1 MLFAESRARGGG
13 EERRGLE
20 PLNRREKRMI
30 SRYNRRP
37 VSHKLEI
44 RGLSRSS
51 LDHHPLPEEADDIK
65 ASPRYLHDLQEA
77 VSAHNSSQTSAA
89 SDHSD
94 GPTVISVSPS
104 QSWSG
109 IHSSTGT
116 GISTERSSVFS
127 WGYDEFD
134 KAASRQVQ
142 QMFDEIDKELYE
154 GRGCGGGILQG
165 LQDECQQWTTRFP
178 HLRILGTQLLCPTDE
193 GFQWYATPGTVS
205 RASNPSTDRKSTVKS
220 QGKEKGA
227 AELNVQGRKAALIKE
242 FNGPPNSE
250 PSSYDQPRVI
260 EVEGVMEEYL
270 AFDSRDLNE
279 CHEECPESVRRHHC
293 LPPVSPYRCR
303 RQAVLDLLFDDVWRE
318 LVGWMKEL
326 VQRHW
331 ECCTSHDETLS
342 GSLSPVQP
350 DAPNPFMLLSSLPAA
365 LPKLGQ
371 SRVPPLTSGQQL
383 QGVPISSEKSVLEAV
398 SKAFS
403 VGTSCVPQS
412 FHSCLLLFT
421 FSVCFSPFIL
431 KYFWTCCFCIFCL
444 LNLDYSTCSTVSSL
458 LSPYLLSFF
467 ERANPP
473 SPRPSFLKN
482 TKSRGSKHKSRW
494 KSKKQKRPSAAG
506 RTPAGAAATQH
517 NLNDLIVIHSIPLQ
531 QRNLAVLERSQD
543 PEERPS
549 HRPVSS
555 AVPSSRPRPRR
566 ALEQSSSSLSRQLQ
580 SARRRNPPPR
590 NLLPLV
596 PSLSQAGT
604 GGYLDE
610 VIRGTRLT
618 TASDRLTSPLVALS
632 RNTPL
637 PPIGT
642 GDGESSHPGLLLKPT
657 QRQKGPSS
665 RAHSALND
673 EAQSSVPRDRHHILD
688 VFSRPN
694 TTHTYRSD
702 TPYRS
707 SFTVL
712 DNIGQGRPGRAS
724 VGTDSLGI
732 GVTGV
737 SLGISSSS
745 FLDSY
750 PHHLL
755 GPSPIK
761 DEEEPEPQSPVAVA
775 PVPSRSY
782 TRSGISSR
790 SSRPGL

>member
-1 MLFAESRARGGG
+1 
-13 EERRGLE
+13 
-20 PLNRREKRMI
+20 MI

-51 LDHHPLPEEADDIK
+51 LDHHPLPEEADDNQTP
-65 ASPRYLHDLQEA
+65 PRYLHDLQEA
-77 VSAHNSSQTSAA
+77 ASAHNSSQTSAA
-89 SDHSD
+89 SDPSD
-94 GPTVISVSPS
+94 CPTVISVSSS
-104 QSWSG
+104 QPWSA

-116 GISTERSSVFS
+116 GVSTERSSVFS

-142 QMFDEIDKELYE
+142 QMFDEIDTELYE
-154 GRGCGGGILQG
+154 GRGSGEGILQG

-205 RASNPSTDRKSTVKS
+205 PASSSSVGRETAVK
-220 QGKEKGA
+220 
-227 AELNVQGRKAALIKE
+227 LNVQGRKAALIE
-242 FNGPPNSE
+242 SSSPESDGPPNNNNS
-250 PSSYDQPRVI
+250 SSYEHPRVI

-270 AFDSRDLNE
+270 AFDSRDLAKR
-279 CHEECPESVRRHHC
+279 VLHHC

-318 LVGWMKEL
+318 LLCVCINRTYIHINKN
-326 VQRHW
+326 VAFPAQSD
-331 ECCTSHDETLS
+331 T
-342 GSLSPVQP
+342 
-350 DAPNPFMLLSSLPAA
+350 PFMLLSTLPTM

-371 SRVPPLTSGQQL
+371 SRVPPLPAGAQ
-383 QGVPISSEKSVLEAV
+383 
-398 SKAFS
+398 
-403 VGTSCVPQS
+403 PQ
-412 FHSCLLLFT
+412 
-421 FSVCFSPFIL
+421 
-431 KYFWTCCFCIFCL
+431 
-444 LNLDYSTCSTVSSL
+444 
-458 LSPYLLSFF
+458 
-467 ERANPP
+467 
-473 SPRPSFLKN
+473 
-482 TKSRGSKHKSRW
+482 
-494 KSKKQKRPSAAG
+494 AG
-506 RTPAGAAATQH
+506 RAPAGAAAAQH

-531 QRNLAVLERSQD
+531 QRNLAALERSQEPD
-543 PEERPS
+543 ERPS
-549 HRPVSS
+549 HRPGSS
-555 AVPSSRPRPRR
+555 AVPSSKPRPRR
-566 ALEQSSSSLSRQLQ
+566 ALEQSSSSLSRPPQ

-590 NLLPLV
+590 NLQPLV
-596 PSLSQAGT
+596 PNSGQSGT

-618 TASDRLTSPLVALS
+618 PASDRLTSPLLALS

-642 GDGESSHPGLLLKPT
+642 GDSEAPHAGLQSKLA

-665 RAHSALND
+665 RAHSAVHD
-673 EAQSSVPRDRHHILD
+673 EARGSIPRDRHHMLD
-688 VFSRPN
+688 IFSRPN

-732 GVTGV
+732 GVTGI

-745 FLDSY
+745 FMDSF
-750 PHHLL
+750 PHHPL
-755 GPSPIK
+755 GHSPIK
-761 DEEEPEPQSPVAVA
+761 DEDEPEPQAPVAGQWN
-775 PVPSRSY
+775 R
-782 TRSGISSR
+782 GISSR

>member
-1 MLFAESRARGGG
+1 
-13 EERRGLE
+13 
-20 PLNRREKRMI
+20 MI

-51 LDHHPLPEEADDIK
+51 LDHHPLPEEADDIQTP
-65 ASPRYLHDLQEA
+65 PRYLHDLQEA
-77 VSAHNSSQTSAA
+77 ASAHNSSQTSAA
-89 SDHSD
+89 SDRSD
-94 GPTVISVSPS
+94 CPTVISVSSS
-104 QSWSG
+104 QPWSG

-116 GISTERSSVFS
+116 GVSTERSSVFS

-142 QMFDEIDKELYE
+142 QMFDEIDTELYE
-154 GRGCGGGILQG
+154 GRGSGEGILQG

-205 RASNPSTDRKSTVKS
+205 PASSPSVGRETAVKC
-220 QGKEKGA
+220 QGKEKGG
-227 AELNVQGRKAALIKE
+227 AELNVQGRKAALIE
-242 FNGPPNSE
+242 SSSPELDGPPNNNS
-250 PSSYDQPRVI
+250 SSYDHPRVI

-270 AFDSRDLNE
+270 AFDSRDLNDE
-279 CHEECPESVRRHHC
+279 CYEESLESVRRHHC

-331 ECCTSHDETLS
+331 ECCTSNEEAIS
-342 GSLSPVQP
+342 GDLSPAHS
-350 DAPNPFMLLSSLPAA
+350 DTPFMLLSTLPTM

-371 SRVPPLTSGQQL
+371 SRVPPLPAG
-383 QGVPISSEKSVLEAV
+383 AH
-398 SKAFS
+398 
-403 VGTSCVPQS
+403 PQ
-412 FHSCLLLFT
+412 
-421 FSVCFSPFIL
+421 
-431 KYFWTCCFCIFCL
+431 
-444 LNLDYSTCSTVSSL
+444 
-458 LSPYLLSFF
+458 
-467 ERANPP
+467 
-473 SPRPSFLKN
+473 N

-494 KSKKQKRPSAAG
+494 KSKKQKRPAAAG
-506 RTPAGAAATQH
+506 RAPVGAAAAQH

-531 QRNLAVLERSQD
+531 QRNLAVLERSQEPD
-543 PEERPS
+543 ERAS
-549 HRPVSS
+549 HRPGSS
-555 AVPSSRPRPRR
+555 AVPSSKPRPRR
-566 ALEQSSSSLSRQLQ
+566 ALEQSSSSLSRPPQ

-590 NLLPLV
+590 NLQPLV
-596 PSLSQAGT
+596 PNSGQSGT

-618 TASDRLTSPLVALS
+618 TASDRLTSPLLALS

-642 GDGESSHPGLLLKPT
+642 GDSEAPHAGLQSKLA

-665 RAHSALND
+665 RAHSAVHD
-673 EAQSSVPRDRHHILD
+673 EARSSIPRDRHHMLD
-688 VFSRPN
+688 IFSRPN

-732 GVTGV
+732 GVTGI

-745 FLDSY
+745 FMDSF
-750 PHHLL
+750 PHHPL
-755 GPSPIK
+755 GHSPIK
-761 DEEEPEPQSPVAVA
+761 DEDEPEPRGPVAGQWNSLA
-775 PVPSRSY
+775 ALQLGHLPNSRSHQKA
-782 TRSGISSR
+782 
-790 SSRPGL
+790 